1 MPVRFKPLLALVAV
15 ALLSIGHA
23 ADPGPAERLAA
34 LAQRYFDARM
44 DLDPVSASATKPD
57 PRHEGRLAITIAPQQ
72 LARARAL
79 YAGVL
84 RELQAI
90 PLDALAPAERLNHRL
105 LREEAELLLEGLQ
118 YPAHRMPIDQYGA
131 VPLML
136 AGLGTGD
143 QQQPLKTTADYGHYL
158 QRLRRLPAWN
168 QQAISNLRE
177 GMRLG
182 QTVPRALIDS
192 ALPIFRALAER
203 DFGKSQFGTAVRGLP
218 NGFSSADKARIAG
231 AYRRAFEREIQPSM
245 VTLLRFLETEYRP
258 ACRSSSG
265 LADLPGGAA
274 WYAYLVRL
282 HTTTALA
289 PQAIHELGLAEVA
302 RIRGEMARVQQRMG
316 FEGTVTAFLQWHAA
330 EPRFQPFKSAE
341 DMLARYRDLNQRLA
355 QQLPQLFGRQPA
367 IPLEV
372 REIPELLRATG
383 TSYYQPGTLDGR
395 QPGVFYAWSADP
407 RKMNDS
413 IVTTLFLH
421 EGQPGHHYQ
430 AATQQALPLPDFRK
444 YGWISA
450 YGEGWAL
457 YAETLGR
464 ELGLY
469 EDPNQYL
476 GHLKLELLRAVRL
489 VTDTGLH
496 AMGWTREQSMRYMM
510 DAEGASEADARNAT
524 ERYMAWPGQALAY
537 KVGSLRLQA
546 LRERA
551 TQALADRFSLRD
563 FHDLVLSQG
572 NVPLSE
578 LDRLVD
584 EWIRSRQPR

>member
-1 MPVRFKPLLALVAV
+1 MRFPFKPLLALAAA
-15 ALLSIGHA
+15 ALLSPGHA
-23 ADPGPAERLAA
+23 ADSTPAARLAT

-44 DLDPVSASATKPD
+44 DLDPVGASAIKPD
-57 PRHEGRLAITIAPQQ
+57 ARHEGRLAITIAPAE
-72 LARARAL
+72 LARAKAL
-79 YAGVL
+79 YQGVL

-90 PLDALAPAERLNHRL
+90 PADALTAADRLNHRL
-105 LREEAELLLEGLQ
+105 LREEAQGLLEGLQ
-118 YPAHRMPIDQYGA
+118 HPAHLMPIDQYGA

-143 QQQPLKTTADYGHYL
+143 QQQPLKTAADYAHYL

-168 QQAISNLRE
+168 QQAMANLRA
-177 GMRLG
+177 GLRQG
-182 QTVPRALIDS
+182 VTVPQALVDS

-203 DFGKSQFGTAVRGLP
+203 DFSTSKFGTAIRALP
-218 NGFSSADKARIAG
+218 QDFSTADRARITA

-245 VTLLRFLETEYRP
+245 ARLLHFLETEYRP
-258 ACRSSSG
+258 RCRSSSG
-265 LADLPGGAA
+265 LQDLPGGPA

-282 HTTTALA
+282 HTTTALS
-289 PQAIHELGLAEVA
+289 PQAIHEQGLAEVA
-302 RIRGEMARVQQRMG
+302 RIRGEMAQVQQRLG
-316 FEGTVTAFLQWHAA
+316 FAGTVTEFLRWHAA
-330 EPRFQPFKSAE
+330 EPRFKPFKSGE
-341 DMLARYRDLNQRLA
+341 EMLARYRELNQRLA
-355 QQLPQLFGRQPA
+355 QQLPQFFGRQPRIA
-367 IPLEV
+367 LEV
-372 REIPELLRATG
+372 REVPELLRATG
-383 TSYYQPGTLDGR
+383 TSYYQAGTLDGKL
-395 QPGVFYAWSADP
+395 PGVFYAWSADP
-407 RKMNDS
+407 RSMNDS

-430 AATQQALPLPDFRK
+430 ASTQLELPLPDFRK

-489 VTDTGLH
+489 VADTGLH

-510 DAEGASEADARNAT
+510 DTEGASEADARNAT

-537 KVGSLRLQA
+537 KVGSMRIQA
-546 LRERA
+546 LREHAARELGA
-551 TQALADRFSLRD
+551 AFSLRD

-572 NVPLSE
+572 SVPLSE
-578 LDRLVD
+578 LDRMVED
-584 EWIRSRQPR
+584 WIRSRQLR